1 MWAGLVRVGACVCQ
15 AAQASLAAVV
25 SELADALPQ
34 LAACRSA
41 PVFLSGV
48 RSRALAGRAAVRSST
63 SGSNVDDLVAQ
74 ARSII
79 EAARTVRWV
88 VVRLA
93 LAGVGLVAGSG
104 LIWFWSQYGMVPV
117 PGGRVWWASGTVVA
131 CCWV

>member
-1 MWAGLVRVGACVCQ
+1 MWAGPVRVGACLCQ

-25 SELADALPQ
+25 SELAGALPQ

-88 VVRLA
+88 VVRVA
-93 LAGVGLVAGSG
+93 LLV
-104 LIWFWSQYGMVPV
+104 L
-117 PGGRVWWASGTVVA
+117 VWWQVLA
-131 CCWV
+131 